1 MNNQQIIEDVK
12 RQINYNGNL
21 NTCKMWVKLGR
32 YVSTEAQPL
41 AECRL
46 WAKTGET
53 GKGKNKKAVFALT
66 LAHLFG
72 IEQTQPIEKNLAT
85 N

>member
-1 MNNQQIIEDVK
+1 MNNAQIIDEVK

-21 NTCKMWVKLGR
+21 NTCKVWVKLGR
-32 YVSTEAQPL
+32 YVNTEAQPL

-46 WAKTGET
+46 WAKVGEE
-53 GKGKNKKAVFALT
+53 GKGKKKKPIFELT

-72 IEQTQPIEKNLAT
+72 IEQTQEIEKKLAT